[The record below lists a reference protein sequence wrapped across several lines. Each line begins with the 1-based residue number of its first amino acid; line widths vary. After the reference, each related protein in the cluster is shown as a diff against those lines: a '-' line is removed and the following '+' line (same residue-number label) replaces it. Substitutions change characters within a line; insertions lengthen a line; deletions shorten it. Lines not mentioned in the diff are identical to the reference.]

1 MMENSTV
8 IAFIPARGGSK
19 SIPRKN
25 LAILGKKPLLQWTIE
40 VAQQSN
46 YIDAIYVSTDDE
58 EIKNVSENLGV
69 AVHWR
74 STKNST
80 DDALVAN
87 AVKEFLQQLKELPE
101 YLVLLE
107 PTAPFRTTQDI
118 DACISKIKAE
128 RLDSVATYT
137 EAALNPHRA
146 WKLEGDTMVPFV
158 NNANPWLPRQKLPKA
173 YQLNGAVYVVC
184 VRSFLESN
192 DDKFVLEKSGAHYM
206 PAERSLDIDHP
217 IDLLIA
223 NALLE
228 GENIK

>member
-1 MMENSTV
+1 MIEKSTV

-19 SIPRKN
+19 SIPQKN
-25 LAILGKKPLLQWTIE
+25 LAILGNKPLLQWTIE
-40 VAQQSN
+40 VAKQSN

-58 EIKNVSENLGV
+58 EIKNVSKNLG
-69 AVHWR
+69 AVVHCR

-87 AVKEFLQQLKELPE
+87 AVKEFLQQLKVLPE

-107 PTAPFRTTQDI
+107 PTAPFRTAKDI
-118 DACISKIKAE
+118 DACISKIKE
-128 RLDSVATYT
+128 DCLDSVATFT
-137 EAALNPHRA
+137 EATLNPHRA
-146 WKLEGDTMVPFV
+146 WKLEEGIMVPFV
-158 NNANPWLPRQKLPKA
+158 KNANPWLPRQKLPKA
-173 YQLNGAVYVVC
+173 YQLNGAVYVVS

-206 PAERSLDIDHP
+206 PVERSLDIDHP
-217 IDLLIA
+217 TDLLMA

-228 GENIK
+228 EENIK